1 MRAGDATPASWQD
14 AHRLATVV
22 TAHARRDLQVASDS
36 PRVDITAAVRRAGVA
51 LMWQP
56 LPTVFGA
63 YVNEPAGRPGLLV
76 NSALPVAARR
86 YTTAHELGHHLL
98 QHASSVDD
106 ERTVGVL
113 DEVPGGRAG
122 RRWTWQEKSAEAF
135 ATWFLMPPSTVRSA
149 LQVLGAPRP
158 GSALDCYRLALL
170 MGVPYRTTVLHLPN
184 LRLASTRQV
193 AEWARV
199 PPSRLKALLDRG
211 VPAPERR
218 DPDVWLLDAGFAGLD
233 LELQPGDRLVV
244 PDADAADLDAPDW
257 LHDIGR
263 TARIRSYSPSS
274 SVAVRPGVVLQVA
287 DHQIEPQLLTMNA
300 DRGSWSINVAC
311 PPRPRGIDQG
321 SRW

>member
-14 AHRLATVV
+14 AHRLATVA
-22 TAHARRDLQVASDS
+22 TAHARRDLQVPADG

-56 LPTVFGA
+56 LPTMFGA
-63 YVNEPAGRPGLLV
+63 YVNEPGGRPGVLV
-76 NSALPVAARR
+76 NSALPGAARR

-122 RRWTWQEKSAEAF
+122 RPWTWQEKSAEAF

-149 LQVLGAPRP
+149 LQVLGVPRP

-170 MGVPYRTTVLHLPN
+170 MGAPYRTTVLHMPN
-184 LRLASTRQV
+184 LRLAATRQV

-211 VPAPERR
+211 VPTPERR
-218 DPDVWLLDAGFAGLD
+218 DPDVWLLDDGFAGLA
-233 LELQPGDRLVV
+233 LELQPGDRLVLLG
-244 PDADAADLDAPDW
+244 ADPAHINAPDW

-263 TARIRSYSPSS
+263 TTHIPSYSPSFS
-274 SVAVRPGVVLQVA
+274 GAARPGAVLQVA
-287 DHQIEPQLLTMNA
+287 DHQIEPQLLTVTP
-300 DRGSWSINVAC
+300 GGGLWSITVAC